1 MLNDID
7 LNNLKSSF
15 EVKKFKKGEVIFPQ
29 GQIADGAYVVISG
42 LIELKK
48 KHYSEN
54 IIEHIGEISKGDTFG
69 AWYIL
74 FESNLREISAEAIEN
89 SEVVFIPNDLLKQK
103 LKKCDPFIIYC
114 FRKWIDLISNK
125 KVPKKNTPIKNDPKF

>member
-1 MLNDID
+1 
-7 LNNLKSSF
+7 
-15 EVKKFKKGEVIFPQ
+15 VIFPQ

-42 LIELKK
+42 LIGLKK
-48 KHYSEN
+48 KHHSEN

-74 FESNLREISAEAIEN
+74 FESNLRQISAEATEN

-103 LKKCDPFIIYC
+103 LSKCDPFIIYC

-125 KVPKKNTPIKNDPKF
+125 KVPKTNTLIKNDPKF